1 MVHAGSVWHRGIG
14 KRQVKRMTPKLHIAS
29 AEVTGEFEAVTEAE
43 LVQVPEGLAGLE
55 LPRRSG
61 ESGVRPSPAA
71 VQARVEAAM
80 AASARIEATLADL
93 FRTAKF
99 LSASIT
105 AVRDANG
112 ELERELEVLCSVV
125 DGAGAQRTGLERR
138 IQLLERVVDE
148 TSRDATRE
156 REFLVGEHDAFI
168 SSLISDHEKELESLR
183 RRLSELSEPPPPA
196 RSENGEEV

>member
-1 MVHAGSVWHRGIG
+1 
-14 KRQVKRMTPKLHIAS
+14 MTPKLQIAT

-43 LVQVPEGLAGLE
+43 LVQIPDGLAATE

-71 VQARVEAAM
+71 IAARVEAAM

-105 AVRDANG
+105 AVRDANA

-138 IQLLERVVDE
+138 IQLLERVVEE
-148 TSRDATRE
+148 TGRDAARE

-168 SSLISDHEKELESLR
+168 SSLISDHEKELDSLR
-183 RRLSELSEPPPPA
+183 RRLSELSDPPPPTA
-196 RSENGEEV
+196 PSESGEGF

>member
-1 MVHAGSVWHRGIG
+1 
-14 KRQVKRMTPKLHIAS
+14 MTLKLQIAS
-29 AEVTGEFEAVTEAE
+29 VEATGEFEPVTEAE
-43 LVQVPEGLAGLE
+43 LVQAPEEVMGVEAA
-55 LPRRSG
+55 RRSG

-71 VQARVEAAM
+71 IVARVEAAM

-105 AVRDANG
+105 AVRGANE
-112 ELERELEVLCSVV
+112 ELERELEILCSVV

-138 IQLLERVVDE
+138 IQLLERVVEE
-148 TSRDATRE
+148 TNRDAARE

-168 SSLISDHEKELESLR
+168 ASLISDHERELETLR
-183 RRLSELSEPPPPA
+183 RRLNELSDPPPA
-196 RSENGEEV
+196 TTPKDDRET